1 MQGGDRFTPLTL
13 IKNKWETPYTIQKT
27 SWGYDRV
34 EDLAYFWNTTH
45 LLWELVTTVSCN
57 G

>member
-1 MQGGDRFTPLTL
+1 MEGHDRFTPLTL
-13 IKNKWETPYTIQKT
+13 IPNEWETPYTIQEK

-34 EDLAYFWNTTH
+34 ENITYFWDTTH
-45 LLWELVTTVSCN
+45 LLWVLVTTVSCN